1 MKYILLCLCFII
13 ITPAWADLCPDG
25 EYFDERLNT
34 CLELSPDCP
43 EGQIYDEWIGVC
55 VNQGD
60 TEDAPD
66 NSGSLAIRSAP
77 L

>member
-1 MKYILLCLCFII
+1 MKYILLCLCFAI

-34 CLELSPDCP
+34 CFELSPDCP
-43 EGQIYDEWIGVC
+43 EGQIYDEWMGVC
-55 VNQGD
+55 VNLGA

>member
-1 MKYILLCLCFII
+1 MKYILLCLCFAI

-43 EGQIYDEWIGVC
+43 EGQI
-55 VNQGD
+55 
-60 TEDAPD
+60 
-66 NSGSLAIRSAP
+66 
-77 L
+77 